1 MNAWK
6 VILATLVIYTAGV
19 VTGSFATGLKTRL
32 QHDQKSE
39 HVGRPRP
46 PMMKDLVR
54 RMEARLD
61 LTPDQKILVHEIV
74 EASQTRMRT
83 LMDEMRPKLE
93 SESQSM
99 RQEIEAI
106 LSETQMATFGR
117 VFEHRGRRGS
127 GGRGPGMRGGGRGPG
142 GGMRG
147 EGRHEGGRRGGPNRG
162 EDPANNQPQRPGLES
177 APEITEG
184 EPEATDE

>member
-6 VILATLVIYTAGV
+6 VILATLVIYAAGV
-19 VTGSFATGLKTRL
+19 VTGSFAAGLKTRL
-32 QHDQKSE
+32 QRDQKSD

-83 LMDEMRPKLE
+83 LMDEMRPKLA

-106 LSETQMATFGR
+106 LSETQMATFDR
-117 VFEHRGRRGS
+117 VFEPRGRRGP

-142 GGMRG
+142 GCPGGAGCGRG
-147 EGRHEGGRRGGPNRG
+147 SMGAGGVPPPTIG
-162 EDPANNQPQRPGLES
+162 QPMHHPWV
-177 APEITEG
+177 
-184 EPEATDE
+184 